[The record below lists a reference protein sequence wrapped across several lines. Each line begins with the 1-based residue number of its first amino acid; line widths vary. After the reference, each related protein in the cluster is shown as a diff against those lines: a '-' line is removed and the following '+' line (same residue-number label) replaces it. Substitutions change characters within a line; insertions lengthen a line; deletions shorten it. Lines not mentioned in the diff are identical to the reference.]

1 MGSGENKVITTNA
14 ENSETE
20 YFTQT
25 RLDRDNMYSQMIENY
40 QKILDKSNVS
50 ETQKNT
56 AQKEIKKINE
66 EKNAIMI
73 SENLIKNKGFDD
85 LVILVNGNS
94 INVIMK
100 SNKLEKEQ
108 IAQIQNIV
116 TRELNT
122 KIENIHIS
130 NK

>member
-1 MGSGENKVITTNA
+1 MGSGENEVITTNA
-14 ENSETE
+14 ENSENE

-56 AQKEIKKINE
+56 AQKEIKKIND

-73 SENLIKNKGFDD
+73 SENLIKNKGFND

-94 INVIMK
+94 INVIVK
-100 SNKLEKEQ
+100 ANKLEKEQ

-122 KIENIHIS
+122 KIENVHIS